1 MKIRKSDDAIVGII
15 VAILLIGLILAVIS
29 LVQTVFVPS
38 WMEQIEA
45 DHMGEIS
52 DQFGLLKFAIDVQA
66 ALNISDMPIDAPI
79 SLGCTN
85 LPYLS
90 SARAY
95 GSIEILPNEVIIH
108 IDDGNSITYD
118 YMLGVIKYSSSNNY
132 YINQN
137 YTYESGSLII
147 SQYDGDT
154 MSTIPNFNVS
164 FDDYNTTDIEFT
176 IIDIAGVGNKLSISG
191 FDNFPIRVEF
201 SKSDNSTW
209 NDIKYINIT
218 SENYESWNILLD
230 NILTNEGLDSSNYT
244 ITTSELDEMLSIEFS
259 DDHNLNLNIREI
271 EIYAQI
277 APGWIDS

>member
-15 VAILLIGLILAVIS
+15 VAVLLIGLILAVIS

-90 SARAY
+90 SERAY